1 MDIKNA
7 RLIGIELKLERP
19 KESEADKRKSP
30 SGFQVSSPTAELL
43 CHFCGE
49 GQHTVVTT
57 SKGNLII
64 PYYLCAKFVALTPS
78 GRYSKLK
85 SKNLCTT
92 CILPGA
98 VKNSRHRC
106 FYTNF
111 CCPHTHGSAEKIH
124 VLLCEQHKSDEKNKK
139 LAEKSKDKFVKNC
152 TQNLPQFC
160 GSLSLLSFT
169 VQILRD
175 GEMLPFQKFN
185 ALADVKDS
193 RKFLLPTIQIENI
206 RLNIFYDNRCGDL
219 VIRKKA
225 LDLLLV

>member
-1 MDIKNA
+1 M
-7 RLIGIELKLERP
+7 GIELKLERL
-19 KESEADKRKSP
+19 KESRADKKKTP
-30 SGFQVSSPTAELL
+30 SGFQVSSPTAELI
-43 CHFCGE
+43 CHFCRE

-57 SKGNLII
+57 SKGNRIS
-64 PYYLCAKFVALTPS
+64 PYYVCAKFVALTLS
-78 GRYSKLK
+78 GRYSKLR
-85 SKNLCTT
+85 S
-92 CILPGA
+92 
-98 VKNSRHRC
+98 KNSRHRC

-111 CCPHTHGSAEKIH
+111 CCPHTHGSAEKIQ
-124 VLLCEQHKSDEKNKK
+124 VLLCQQHKSDEKNKK